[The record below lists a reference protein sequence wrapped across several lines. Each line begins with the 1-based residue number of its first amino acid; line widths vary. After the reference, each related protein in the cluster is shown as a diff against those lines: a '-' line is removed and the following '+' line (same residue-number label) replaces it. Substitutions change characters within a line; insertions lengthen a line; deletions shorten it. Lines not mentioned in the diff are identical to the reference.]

1 MLAPSPPPPP
11 KEREHISP
19 PTFTV
24 VKLRSAYHFER
35 GKGPCDSI
43 HVCKFKM
50 KIKRY
55 DRHTGTRTY
64 DTHCTNWHPP
74 PPLHDATPHHRC
86 NEFHLG

>member
-1 MLAPSPPPPP
+1 MLAPSPPPSSPPP

-50 KIKRY
+50 KIKW
-55 DRHTGTRTY
+55 
-64 DTHCTNWHPP
+64 N
-74 PPLHDATPHHRC
+74 
-86 NEFHLG
+86 

>member
-1 MLAPSPPPPP
+1 MLAPSPPPSP

-64 DTHCTNWHPP
+64 DTHCTNWHTPP
-74 PPLHDATPHHRC
+74 PPPSMMLRHITKFYSPM
-86 NEFHLG
+86 